1 MIKCKDFMA
10 GTTITI
16 NMETE
21 TLNKLRILALAE
33 KQKKG
38 FLGKVISEATK
49 EYLKEKEQEEI
60 RKRMLKR
67 LEKGYNMGKILI
79 KRRDELYDRR

>member
-1 MIKCKDFMA
+1 MA

-16 NMETE
+16 NMDTE
-21 TLNKLRILALAE
+21 VLNKLRELAIAE

-38 FLGKVISEATK
+38 FLGRIISQATE

-60 RKRMLKR
+60 AKRQLKKM
-67 LEKGYNMGKILI
+67 EIGYKMGKILI
-79 KRRDELYDRR
+79 KHRDEIYGRK

>member
-1 MIKCKDFMA
+1 MA

-16 NMETE
+16 NMQTE
-21 TLNKLRILALAE
+21 VLKKLRRLAVAE

-49 EYLKEKEQEEI
+49 EYIKEKEQEEI
-60 RKRMLKR
+60 RKRML
-67 LEKGYNMGKILI
+67 EKLNRGYHMGRILI
-79 KRRDELYDRR
+79 KNREELYDRK

>member
-1 MIKCKDFMA
+1 MA

-16 NMETE
+16 NIETDV
-21 TLNKLRILALAE
+21 LNHLRKLAASE

-38 FLGKVISEATK
+38 FLGKIISAATK

-60 RKRMLKR
+60 AKRQ
-67 LEKGYNMGKILI
+67 LEKMETGYKMGKILVE
-79 KRRDELYDRR
+79 KRDGLYDRK

>member
-1 MIKCKDFMA
+1 MA

-16 NMETE
+16 SIDTGV
-21 TLNKLRILALAE
+21 LNKLRALAVAE

-49 EYLKEKEQEEI
+49 EYLKEREQEEI
-60 RKRMLKR
+60 RERMLKKLDR
-67 LEKGYNMGKILI
+67 GYKMGKILI
-79 KRRDELYDRR
+79 KHRDELYDRK

>member
-1 MIKCKDFMA
+1 MA

-16 NMETE
+16 NLETE
-21 TLNKLRILALAE
+21 VLNRLRELAFAE

-49 EYLKEKEQEEI
+49 EYLKEREQEEI
-60 RKRMLKR
+60 AERQLKKM
-67 LEKGYNMGKILI
+67 EIGYKMGRILI
-79 KRRDELYDRR
+79 KHRDEIYDRT

>member
-1 MIKCKDFMA
+1 MA

-16 NMETE
+16 NIETE
-21 TLNKLRILALAE
+21 VLSKLRKLAAAE

-38 FLGKVISEATK
+38 FLGRVISEATK

-60 RKRMLKR
+60 RKRMLEKMS
-67 LEKGYNMGKILI
+67 KGYHMGKVLI
-79 KRRDELYDRR
+79 KHRDELYDRK

>member
-1 MIKCKDFMA
+1 MA
-10 GTTITI
+10 GTTVTI

-33 KQKKG
+33 KRKKG

-60 RKRMLKR
+60 RKRMLER

-79 KRRDELYDRR
+79 KHRDELYDRR

>member
-1 MIKCKDFMA
+1 MA

-16 NMETE
+16 NIETE
-21 TLNKLRILALAE
+21 VLKKLRELASAE

-49 EYLKEKEQEEI
+49 EYLKEKEQDEI
-60 RKRMLKR
+60 ARRQLEKM
-67 LEKGYNMGKILI
+67 EKGYKMGKILI
-79 KRRDELYDRR
+79 KNRDDIYD

>member
-1 MIKCKDFMA
+1 MA

-16 NMETE
+16 NIETE
-21 TLNKLRILALAE
+21 VLKKLRTLAIAE

-38 FLGKVISEATK
+38 FLGKVISQATK

-60 RKRMLKR
+60 AKRQLNKMKT
-67 LEKGYNMGKILI
+67 GYKMGKILI
-79 KRRDELYDRR
+79 KHRDEIYDRK

>member
-1 MIKCKDFMA
+1 MA

-16 NMETE
+16 NIETE
-21 TLNKLRILALAE
+21 VLNKLRELALAK

-60 RKRMLKR
+60 AKRQ
-67 LEKGYNMGKILI
+67 LEKMETGYKMGKILI
-79 KRRDELYDRR
+79 KHRDELYDRK

>member
-1 MIKCKDFMA
+1 MA

-16 NMETE
+16 SIDSEV
-21 TLNKLRILALAE
+21 LKRLRELALVE

-38 FLGKVISEATK
+38 FLGKIISDATR

-60 RKRMLKR
+60 AKRMLKR
-67 LEKGYNMGKILI
+67 LDKGYNMGKILI
-79 KRRDELYDRR
+79 KHRDELYDRK

>member
-1 MIKCKDFMA
+1 MA

-21 TLNKLRILALAE
+21 VLNKLRKLAIAQ

-38 FLGKVISEATK
+38 FLGKIISEATK
-49 EYLKEKEQEEI
+49 SYLKEKEQEEI
-60 RKRMLKR
+60 RKRMLEK
-67 LEKGYNMGKILI
+67 LNKGYRMGKILI
-79 KRRDELYDRR
+79 NHRDELYDRK

>member
-1 MIKCKDFMA
+1 MLKCKYIMA

-16 NMETE
+16 NIETE
-21 TLNKLRILALAE
+21 VLNKLRKLASAE

-49 EYLKEKEQEEI
+49 EYILEKEQEEI
-60 RKRMLKR
+60 AKRQ
-67 LEKGYNMGKILI
+67 LEKMEIGYKMGKILI
-79 KRRDELYDRR
+79 KHRDELYDRK

>member
-1 MIKCKDFMA
+1 MA

-21 TLNKLRILALAE
+21 VLNKLRKLAIAE

-38 FLGKVISEATK
+38 FLGRIISEATK
-49 EYLKEKEQEEI
+49 EYLEEQEQKEI
-60 RKRMLKR
+60 AQRQLKRM
-67 LEKGYNMGKILI
+67 ETGYKMGKILI
-79 KRRDELYDRR
+79 KHRDELYDRK

>member
-1 MIKCKDFMA
+1 MT

-16 NMETE
+16 NIDTE
-21 TLNKLRILALAE
+21 VLNKLRGLAVAE

-38 FLGKVISEATK
+38 FLGKVISKATK

-60 RKRMLKR
+60 AERQLKKM
-67 LEKGYNMGKILI
+67 EIGYKMGKILI
-79 KRRDELYDRR
+79 KHRDEIYDRK